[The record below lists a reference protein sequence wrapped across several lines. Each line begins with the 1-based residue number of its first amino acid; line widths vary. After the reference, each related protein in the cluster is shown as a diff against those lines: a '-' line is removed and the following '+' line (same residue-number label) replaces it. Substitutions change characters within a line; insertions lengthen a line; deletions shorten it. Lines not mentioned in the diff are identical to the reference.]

1 MTATLQ
7 MQVEG
12 SMLDESRKSVIGD
25 ILNRVTIPLDVSL
38 PACKPFLVRGEE
50 RDFSPDCLGIPDG

>member
-1 MTATLQ
+1 